1 MLTYLLRNP
10 EYLEVFRTETAPA
23 FSGDDLVDLDYIQDP
38 AKCPQVNAI
47 WHETLRISGW
57 AGSVRL
63 LTRDFILGGK
73 MLRKGNRVLVPH
85 RMGHFNESVFGHDI
99 ESWRPQRWIEGD
111 RGRKLLSNPLW
122 RPFGAGKTICSGR
135 YLAKF
140 FVTAF
145 IAKLLRSFDIKMIR
159 DSPMPLADVGRP
171 VVGIIGVK
179 EGHDIAVSISK
190 RDVGSGKA

>member
-10 EYLEVFRTETAPA
+10 DYLEIFRAETAPA
-23 FSGDDLVDLDYIQDP
+23 FRGEELVDLDYIQDP
-38 AKCPQVNAI
+38 VKCPQVSAI
-47 WHETLRISGW
+47 WHETLRIAGW

-63 LTRDFILGGK
+63 VTRDFVLGGK
-73 MLRKGNRVLVPH
+73 RLRRGNRVLVPH
-85 RMGHFNESVFGHDI
+85 RMGHFDESIFGGDI
-99 ESWRPQRWIEGD
+99 ESWRPQRWLEGD
-111 RGRKLLSNPLW
+111 RGRKLLSHPSW

-145 IAKLLRSFDIKMIR
+145 VAKLLRGFDIKMVG
-159 DSPMPLADVGRP
+159 DNPMPLADVGRP

-179 EGHDIAVSISK
+179 EGHDIPVSITK
-190 RDVGSGKA
+190 RNLGSGEA